1 MKLYVS
7 FIILANLFF
16 ITTTTEGTQKKVI
29 ISAHPEFPPVMY
41 KNKQNTI
48 VGVGPEL
55 AERIFSELGHDAQ
68 SKFVGPW
75 VRVQEAAKV
84 GKIDLIAGIY
94 KNEERK
100 QYLTFIPTPFLTNPA
115 VIFVKKG
122 NAFSFKQWDDLK
134 GRRGGAIIGDKFK
147 PEFDEFLLKNESS
160 IHLERV
166 SAVKQNFTKLL
177 LGRIDFIPYSK
188 YVGTLTL
195 EEMEIRDK
203 IEILPEPL
211 YSGLFYFAI
220 SKKSKNN
227 LENHID
233 VIDQKIVKY
242 KKEGTIDKLVDKYT
256 KKYIKMIQVE

>member
-1 MKLYVS
+1 M
-7 FIILANLFF
+7 LAGSVF
-16 ITTTTEGTQKKVI
+16 ITVATEGAQKQTI

-41 KNKQNTI
+41 KNKHNAI

-55 AERIFSELGHDAQ
+55 AERILSELGHDAQ

-100 QYLTFIPTPFLTNPA
+100 QYLTYIPTPFLTNPA

-122 NAFSFKQWDDLK
+122 NAFPFKQWNDLK

-147 PEFDEFLLKNESS
+147 TEFDEFLLKNKSL

-166 SAVKQNFTKLL
+166 STVKQNFTKLI

-195 EEMEIRDK
+195 EKMKIRDN

-220 SKKSKNN
+220 SKKSKEN
-227 LENHID
+227 LENHIGI
-233 VIDQKIVKY
+233 IDQKIVKY
-242 KKEGTIDKLVDKYT
+242 KKDGTVDMLVEKYT
-256 KKYIKMIQVE
+256 KEYIKMIQTK